1 MYIDNKL
8 LIGKSEEK
16 ELVILPKRLNRH
28 GLITG
33 ATGTGKTVTAK
44 VLIESLSDAGIPSVI
59 ADVKGDLAG
68 TSVIGVENENVTK
81 RVEGL
86 KLDDFKFKGF
96 PVVFWDVYGKGGHP
110 VRTSIKSVGP
120 TILSKMLGLSKSPTS
135 GSF

>member
-44 VLIESLSDAGIPSVI
+44 VLIESLSAAGIPSFI

-68 TSVIGVENENVTK
+68 T
-81 RVEGL
+81 
-86 KLDDFKFKGF
+86 
-96 PVVFWDVYGKGGHP
+96 
-110 VRTSIKSVGP
+110 
-120 TILSKMLGLSKSPTS
+120 
-135 GSF
+135 